1 MFDATVII
9 ATLNEEKNIAR
20 AIASVKPL
28 FAEVIVVDSLSQ
40 DATVAIAESMGARV
54 LVQEYLGDGLQKRF
68 AVARATHDWIF
79 VLDADEVAPA
89 NLAELI
95 APSALDPKTVYCFKR
110 KNYVGSHWLRHGGA
124 YPDWVSRFFNRTTHE
139 ITPTIEHCYVPS
151 SRYYKVKGDIEHYSH
166 ADTHAVYEKT
176 VRHAYRSAKF
186 MYQTGRSPALAWPS
200 ALWMFLKLYVVKR
213 GFLDG
218 RIGFDYAFAAAL
230 RSYLK
235 YSFLAELH
243 RDPVARSAANFKK
256 IF

>member
-1 MFDATVII
+1 MFNATAII

-40 DATVAIAESMGARV
+40 DGTVAIAQSMGARV
-54 LVQEYLGDGLQKRF
+54 IAQEYLGDGLQKRF
-68 AVARATHDWIF
+68 AVGQAAHDWIF

-95 APSALDPKTVYCFKR
+95 DPSALDPNTVYCLQR
-110 KNYVGSHWLRHGGA
+110 KNYVGSHWLRYGGA

-139 ITPTIEHCYVPS
+139 ITPSVEHCYVPS
-151 SRYYKVKGDIEHYSH
+151 ARYCHLKGDIEHYSH
-166 ADTHAVYEKT
+166 ADTRAVYEKT
-176 VRHAYRSAKF
+176 VRHAYRSAKS
-186 MYQTGRSPALAWPS
+186 MYLAGRSPALAWPS
-200 ALWMFLKLYVVKR
+200 GLWMFLKLYVVKR

-218 RIGFDYAFAAAL
+218 RIGFHYAFAAAL
-230 RSYLK
+230 RSFLK